1 MPCFF
6 VISGYTFKDKPGI
19 LTQRARQLIQPYT
32 YWSII
37 YFALF
42 IILAYIHN
50 RLFFFNSLKFLCGL
64 FYSRPQLY
72 PLYAPQAFTLMP
84 PGSGPLWFLTA
95 LFISYLLFLPLY
107 RAKAATRY
115 LWIGGYLLLHQ
126 ILHYCPIL
134 LPWSIDSAFSGALFI
149 YGGYLLRQSKIL
161 EAKFYKPLITCIA
174 ILPLYLWS
182 VKINGGS
189 GGMYA
194 RCYGSLPHAA
204 PLLFMVMGLTG
215 SYIWFVLCIALQKLH
230 CTRLLA
236 ALGKSSLSLLC
247 SHDFIYLIIAE
258 LYAWALKN
266 YLALNSISSI
276 VFIIQIVAAIAFAY
290 VLHSITSKKKCQL

>member
-1 MPCFF
+1 MNTPPVKIGDKPTRQPWIDAVKGGCIFLVILAHVNLTKAGDIKLANQLLSYFYYLQAAYMPCFF

-134 LPWSIDSAFSGALFI
+134 LPWSIDSAFSGALF
-149 YGGYLLRQSKIL
+149 
-161 EAKFYKPLITCIA
+161 CI
-174 ILPLYLWS
+174 
-182 VKINGGS
+182 
-189 GGMYA
+189 
-194 RCYGSLPHAA
+194 
-204 PLLFMVMGLTG
+204 F
-215 SYIWFVLCIALQKLH
+215 
-230 CTRLLA
+230 
-236 ALGKSSLSLLC
+236 
-247 SHDFIYLIIAE
+247 
-258 LYAWALKN
+258 
-266 YLALNSISSI
+266 
-276 VFIIQIVAAIAFAY
+276 
-290 VLHSITSKKKCQL
+290 